1 MVAQKTRTN
10 VYLDANLKSQAKDI
24 YKQYGLTLSDAVNMF
39 LAQSVFN
46 KGLPFD
52 LKIPNDKTL
61 QAMKDVATG
70 DNYEDITL
78 DDLKKKC
85 N

>member
-1 MVAQKTRTN
+1 MVMEKTRTN
-10 VYLDANLKSQAKDI
+10 VYLDTNLKAQAKDI

-52 LKIPNDKTL
+52 LKIPNDETL
-61 QAMKDVATG
+61 QAMKDVKSNK
-70 DNYEDITL
+70 NYEDITL
-78 DDLKKKC
+78 EDLKK
-85 N
+85 

>member
-1 MVAQKTRTN
+1 MVAEKTRTN
-10 VYLDANLKSQAKDI
+10 VYLDTNLKAQAKDI

-52 LKIPNDKTL
+52 LKIPNDETL
-61 QAMKDVATG
+61 QAMQDVESG
-70 DNYEDITL
+70 ENYEDITIE
-78 DDLKKKC
+78 DLKK
-85 N
+85 

>member
-1 MVAQKTRTN
+1 MVAEKTRTN
-10 VYLDANLKSQAKDI
+10 VYLDTNLKAQAKDI

-52 LKIPNDKTL
+52 LKIPNDETL
-61 QAMKDVATG
+61 QAMKDVKNNK
-70 DNYEDITL
+70 NYEDITL
-78 DDLKKKC
+78 EDLKK
-85 N
+85 

>member
-78 DDLKKKC
+78 DDLKK
-85 N
+85 

>member
-10 VYLDANLKSQAKDI
+10 VYLDTNLKIQAKDI

-46 KGLPFD
+46 QGLPFN
-52 LKIPNDKTL
+52 LKIPNDETL
-61 QAMKDVATG
+61 QAMKDVETG
-70 DNYEDITL
+70 NNYEDVTL
-78 DDLKKKC
+78 EDLKK
-85 N
+85 

>member
-1 MVAQKTRTN
+1 MVAEKIRTN
-10 VYLDANLKSQAKDI
+10 VYLDTNLKAQAKDI

-46 KGLPFD
+46 QGLPFD
-52 LKIPNDKTL
+52 LKIPNDETL
-61 QAMKDVATG
+61 QAMKDVETG

-78 DDLKKKC
+78 EDLKQ
-85 N
+85 

>member
-10 VYLDANLKSQAKDI
+10 VYLDTNLKIQAKDI

-46 KGLPFD
+46 QGLPFN
-52 LKIPNDKTL
+52 LKIPNDETL
-61 QAMKDVATG
+61 QAMKDVESG
-70 DNYEDITL
+70 NNYEDITL
-78 DDLKKKC
+78 KNLKK
-85 N
+85 

>member
-10 VYLDANLKSQAKDI
+10 VYLDTNLKSQAKDI

-52 LKIPNDKTL
+52 LKIPNDETL
-61 QAMKDVATG
+61 QAMKDVETG
-70 DNYEDITL
+70 DNYEDIAL
-78 DDLKKKC
+78 EDLKQ
-85 N
+85 